1 MPRIT
6 TISILTWAGVEGF
19 AAKAA
24 GGGFAAEPEGDSVT
38 GRLGNVIADA

>member
-6 TISILTWAGVEGF
+6 TISILTWAGVE
-19 AAKAA
+19 
-24 GGGFAAEPEGDSVT
+24 GFAAEPEGDSVT

>member
-1 MPRIT
+1 
-6 TISILTWAGVEGF
+6 LLLWGGVLGL

>member
-24 GGGFAAEPEGDSVT
+24 GWFLPLSQKAI
-38 GRLGNVIADA
+38 L